1 MIRYLLHNEID
12 FVKYNKCID
21 ESSNS
26 RIYAFSWYL
35 DVVCDDWDVLV
46 KNDYEMVM
54 PLPKR
59 KKYSINYVYQV
70 PWVQQLGVFSK
81 YIIDKSII
89 YQFIKSIPKKY
100 KLVDVFI
107 NSDNEFSSKY
117 LSIRNNYILPLNLDL
132 EAIKINY
139 NKNRKRISKTDFSN
153 FLIDKK
159 GSINKFLDLYKRQN
173 TNYKSHKDTFIRLQK
188 LLDIKNSYTNVWNV
202 YKNGKMIAG
211 LFWLKDKHRIT
222 YLAPVATSEAK
233 KENVPTYIVN
243 ELIKEHESTNY
254 ILDFEGSMVKGVAN
268 FYKSY
273 GAVKEEYY
281 HFKRRF
287 LI

>member
-59 KKYSINYVYQV
+59 KKYGINYVYQV

-81 YIIDKSII
+81 HIIDKPII

-100 KLVDVFI
+100 KLVDVFF
-107 NSDNEFSSKY
+107 NSDNEFLNKY
-117 LSIRNNYILPLNLDL
+117 LSIRNNYTLPLNIDF

-139 NKNRKRISKTDFSN
+139 NKNRKRISKTDFSS
-153 FLIDKK
+153 FSVDKK
-159 GSINKFLDLYKRQN
+159 GDTSEFLDLYKKHEID
-173 TNYKSHKDTFIRLQK
+173 YKAHKDSFKKLQK
-188 LLDIKNSYTNVWNV
+188 LVNTKNDFVKIWNV

-254 ILDFEGSMVKGVAN
+254 ILDFEGSMIKGVAN

-287 LI
+287 LR